1 MCFPTPVMGVDPR
14 KGLPWISEWGT
25 EAGAGTDLQ
34 EAAGIGRSGGLIL
47 CVSLFIVRK

>member
-1 MCFPTPVMGVDPR
+1 M
-14 KGLPWISEWGT
+14 SEWGT

-34 EAAGIGRSGGLIL
+34 EAAGIGRSGSLIL